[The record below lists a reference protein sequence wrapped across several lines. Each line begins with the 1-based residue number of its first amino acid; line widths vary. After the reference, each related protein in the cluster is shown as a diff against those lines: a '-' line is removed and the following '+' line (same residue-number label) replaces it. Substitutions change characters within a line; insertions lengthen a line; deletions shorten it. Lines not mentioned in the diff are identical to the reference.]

1 MSGSQTPGITYVS
14 PPTVGRFLRDNTSL
28 VRCLVGPVGSGKSMG
43 VIMEL
48 FRRSCQQTP
57 FNGVR
62 RTRWA
67 LVRNTLQ
74 QLKATVLN
82 DVLLYLGPLV
92 RHHVSDSK
100 IVLGFLLPD
109 GTKVE
114 SEWLLV
120 PLDRPE
126 DQQRLLSLQLTGAW
140 VNEARE
146 VPIDILM
153 ALIGR
158 CGRYPSKLLGGPTWY
173 GVVLDTNPWSV
184 ASAYH
189 ETFVLDPKPGW
200 KLYKQPG
207 GLSPDAENSENLP
220 NGYYEN
226 LSNGRDPEWV
236 RVHVHGEWGD
246 DLSGQAVFRRSFDPA
261 EHVVDLEDPV
271 INPFRPIMIG
281 MDFGRT
287 PSALI
292 TQIGNDGCL
301 WFLDEIT
308 TEDIGLR
315 GMVRERLKPLLFSEP
330 YNGRRFFVVAD
341 PAGAQKSQLAEEN
354 AFDVLRDEG
363 FMAYP
368 APTNDIG
375 RRLLAVEK
383 LLMAHNGIKISRQ
396 RCPMLIR
403 ALASEYKYRRKK
415 TGDLDDLPEKSHPWS
430 DIADALQYAALGA
443 NGNYTAMDLRRA
455 TRPQIQRPQVSA
467 AGWT

>member
-1 MSGSQTPGITYVS
+1 MSVPGITYVP
-14 PPTVGRFLRDNTSL
+14 PPTISQFLRDSSSL
-28 VRCLVGPVGSGKSMG
+28 VRCVVGPVGSGKSMG

-48 FRRSCQQTP
+48 FRRSCQQAAH
-57 FNGVR
+57 NGVR
-62 RTRWA
+62 RSRWA

-100 IVLGFLLPD
+100 IILDFPLGD

-114 SEWLLV
+114 AEWLLV

-158 CGRYPSKLLGGPTWY
+158 CGRYPSKLLGGPSWY

-184 ASAYH
+184 ASPYH
-189 ETFVLDPKPGW
+189 ETFVLEPRTGW
-200 KLYKQPG
+200 TLYQQPG
-207 GLSPDAENSENLP
+207 GLAPDAENVENLP
-220 NGYYEN
+220 AGYYEN

-246 DLSGQAVFRRSFDPA
+246 DLSGQAVFRRSFLPQL
-261 EHVVDLEDPV
+261 HVVDLPDPT
-271 INPFRPIMIG
+271 INPFRPIMVAL
-281 MDFGRT
+281 DFGRT
-287 PSALI
+287 PTALI
-292 TQIGNDGCL
+292 TQMGNDGCL
-301 WFLDEIT
+301 WFLDEVT
-308 TEDIGLR
+308 TEDMGLR
-315 GMVRERLKPLLFSEP
+315 QMVRERLKPLLFSEP
-330 YNGRRFFVVAD
+330 YGGRRAFIIAD
-341 PAGAQKSQLAEEN
+341 PAGSQKSQLAEEN

-368 APTNDIG
+368 APTNEVAK
-375 RRLLAVEK
+375 RLLALEK
-383 LLMAHNGIKISRQ
+383 LLMSANGLRISRQ
-396 RCPMLIR
+396 RCPRLVR
-403 ALASEYKYRRKK
+403 AMSSEYKYRRKR
-415 TGDLDDLPEKSHPWS
+415 TGDLDDMPEKTHPWS
-430 DIADALQYAALGA
+430 DLADCAQYAALGV
-443 NGNYTAMDLRRA
+443 NGNYTALDLRRTVRA
-455 TRPQIQRPQVSA
+455 QPQRAPVSA